1 MAELQSFNIEVN
13 TSKQI
18 LSSETKIYKTERFFY
33 QTKKLA
39 GIDKFVLKISESM
52 ISLIKPLADKYF
64 GHEEINCFKV
74 ETFDKSFSFLV
85 KFGFQLDDKHIGAED
100 IVFFADENNF
110 DNLKMNDQRV
120 NVYLREHKIFNV
132 VVRPII
138 QSVDESDFKK
148 IYLLSNAEYVNFP
161 MLNDKQQQLVEI
173 QNENVLVQ
181 GVAGSGKTNVCLSK
195 IIWVACRSYTGKI
208 LYTTFSRG
216 LLIDTKNKVEL
227 FKNNIKSFIEDYK
240 NNRIVFLDKNHKK
253 AIENRLGIYLVSD
266 NEVNLVKKLNQIV
279 EFLEN
284 KVDYLLIED
293 IFKNTFAEE
302 IEMSDES
309 VFLNEFLKNIN
320 NHQLKSRLDKLK
332 NISHSIIYKEIYGMI
347 FGCFNGDVDADA
359 EMLSLDDYKKR
370 RENSFS
376 SAEAE
381 VIYGIAKL
389 YADYQKTQNLL
400 DNNKISQKLLKNT
413 AKMQKYSLSIIDEV
427 QDFTEINLNLF
438 KQISLKLFCVGD
450 ALQMINPSYFSF
462 AYLKRLMYTED
473 VTNVAELECNYRN
486 NKKIVEILEDLSA
499 INIEQFGTHSF
510 VLSGESIDQSTA
522 TNAVYT
528 ADSSFVDN
536 LKSQKFENFT
546 ILVTDFKQ
554 KEKLRERF
562 KKQEILTISEIK
574 GLERD
579 TVLLYNILSDNKDK
593 WDKLEEFNI
602 NHKQADENSV
612 YRYYF
617 NLFYVGVSRAKHNIF
632 IYENSKVN
640 SFENFFEENFEHL
653 TGSEAYKRFSDII
666 SKVEIDD
673 DEILERINEF
683 IKLGQFDN
691 ARFYANK
698 FEDDRISRQQLE
710 KIEAYQK
717 YVFKGKNKDAGIKM
731 WRAGL
736 VSEAKEQFMISG
748 DTKLV
753 EFLEQLDGKTDNHLD
768 AEIVKFFVDF
778 DDNDEAQQLILEVV
792 RQDLENMRQMHR
804 NTKAKLKEFKEK
816 YHG

>member
-52 ISLIKPLADKYF
+52 ISLAKTLADKFF
-64 GHEEINCFKV
+64 GHEEVNCFKV
-74 ETFDKSFSFLV
+74 DTFDKSFSFLV
-85 KFGFQLDDKHIGAED
+85 KFSFQLDDKNIGTED
-100 IVFFADENNF
+100 IIFFADENNF
-110 DNLKMNDQRV
+110 ENLKMNDQRV

-132 VVRPII
+132 VVKPI
-138 QSVDESDFKK
+138 VADFDDSDFKK
-148 IYLLSNAEYVNFP
+148 LYLLSNAEYVNFP
-161 MLNDKQQQLVEI
+161 MLNEKQQKLVEI

-195 IIWVACRSYTGKI
+195 IIWVACRNYTGKI

-227 FKNNIKSFIEDYK
+227 FKNNIKAFIDDYK

-266 NEVNLVKKLNQIV
+266 NEVNLMKKLGQVV

-284 KVDYLLIED
+284 KVEYLLIED
-293 IFKNTFAEE
+293 VYKKVFDEE
-302 IEMSDES
+302 FEMSDES
-309 VFLNEFLKNIN
+309 VFLNDFLKNIN

-347 FGCFNGDVDADA
+347 FGCFGDGSGE
-359 EMLSLDDYKKR
+359 EMLSLEEYKKR

-376 SAEAE
+376 SAECE
-381 VIYGIAKL
+381 TIYGIAKL
-389 YADYQKTQNLL
+389 YADYQKSQNLL
-400 DNNKISQKLLKNT
+400 DNNKISRKLLKNT
-413 AKMQKYSLSIIDEV
+413 AKIQKYSLSIIDEV
-427 QDFTEINLNLF
+427 QDFTEINLNFF
-438 KQISLKLFCVGD
+438 KEISIKLFCVGD

-462 AYLKRLMYTED
+462 AYLKRLMYNED

-486 NKKIVEILEDLSA
+486 NKKIVEILEDLSQ
-499 INIEQFGTHSF
+499 INIAQFGTHSF

-522 TNAVYT
+522 TNAIYT
-528 ADSSFVDN
+528 ADKTFVDS

-546 ILVTDFKQ
+546 ILVTDFNQ
-554 KEKLRERF
+554 KEKLREKF

-593 WDKLEEFNI
+593 WQRLEEFNV

-632 IYENSKVN
+632 IYENSEID
-640 SFENFFEENFEHL
+640 SFKNFFSENFEWL
-653 TGSEAYKRFSDII
+653 SGEETYKRFSDII
-666 SKVEIDD
+666 SKIEIDD
-673 DEILERINEF
+673 DEILARINEF

-698 FEDDRISRQQLE
+698 FEDDRICQQQLE
-710 KIEAYQK
+710 KIDAYQK

-736 VSEAKEQFMISG
+736 TSEAKEQFMISG

-768 AEIVKFFVDF
+768 ADIVKFFVDF

-804 NTKAKLKEFKEK
+804 DTKNKLKEFKEK